1 MIQRI
6 QSIYLLIASVVS
18 GVLMLLFDLW
28 DTTKEGIKAIDLFGN
43 EAVELNAIPVLFIAS
58 ALVSLFAIF
67 KFQNRKTQIN
77 LGRIVILINLI
88 LLGLLVYLLLTLS
101 GEAAVSKKDIGMFLP
116 IVSMLFVLLA
126 NRAIQKDEDLVKSV
140 DRLR

>member
-1 MIQRI
+1 
-6 QSIYLLIASVVS
+6 
-18 GVLMLLFDLW
+18 MLLFDLW
-28 DTTKEGIKAIDLFGN
+28 DTAKEGVKAIDLFGN
-43 EAVELNAIPVLFIAS
+43 EAIEMNAIPVLFIAS
-58 ALVSLFAIF
+58 ALVALFAIF
-67 KFQNRKTQIN
+67 KFQNRKLQIT

-116 IVSMLFVLLA
+116 IVAMLFVLLA
-126 NRAIQKDEDLVKSV
+126 NKAIQKDEDLVKSV